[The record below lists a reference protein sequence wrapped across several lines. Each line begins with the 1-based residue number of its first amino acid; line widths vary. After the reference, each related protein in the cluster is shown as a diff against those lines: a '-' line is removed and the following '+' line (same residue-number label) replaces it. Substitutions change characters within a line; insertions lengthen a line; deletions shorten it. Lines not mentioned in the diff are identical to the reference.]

1 MQSQSRPERTVMDLT
16 LITDIRKI
24 TLTSFDYNII
34 RSISKDTILL
44 QVAGDLTKPSN
55 QLPALPE
62 KGVVL
67 TDSDQGI
74 RLWTQ
79 KKYPVIAYSHKKNT
93 QEELTGTPWLILSL
107 TALSEDY
114 LTEVWFRFHKIP
126 LQILRTQRCYL
137 RELSMKDLPELISL
151 DADQTPDSPGRFF
164 KGNPGSE
171 EEYLSSYIRYQYPF
185 FGYGLYGVY
194 QKETGE
200 FLGIAGFYLPDENH
214 GKENDQND
222 GWLKILFGEGSFDTQ
237 GDDYLEIGYA
247 VKKSVRLKGY
257 AKEWIR
263 ALIDHA
269 QDTLHMNHIIA
280 RIPAKNKAS
289 VKAALSAGGTLLVL

>member
-1 MQSQSRPERTVMDLT
+1 MQSQSRQERTAMDLT

-34 RSISKDTILL
+34 RPITKDTILL
-44 QVAGDLTKPSN
+44 QVAGELTVSGNPF
-55 QLPALPE
+55 PAHPE
-62 KGVVL
+62 KSIVIAD
-67 TDSDQGI
+67 TDQGI
-74 RLWTQ
+74 CQWTQ
-79 KKYPVIAYSHKKNT
+79 RGYPVIAYSHEKNS
-93 QEELTGTPWLILSL
+93 QDDLLGTPWLILSL
-107 TALSEDY
+107 QALSGDY
-114 LTEVWFRFHKIP
+114 LQEVWHRFHEIP
-126 LQILRTQRCYL
+126 LEILHTRRCFM
-137 RELSMKDLPELISL
+137 RELSMKDLPDLIRL
-151 DADQTPDSPGRFF
+151 DADQAPDSPGRFF
-164 KGNPGSE
+164 RGKPGSE

-194 QKETGE
+194 HTDTGD

-214 GKENDQND
+214 GRENEPAD
-222 GWLKILFGEGSFDTQ
+222 GWLEVYFGEKESYREDT
-237 GDDYLEIGYA
+237 GYLEIGYA
-247 VKKSVRLKGY
+247 VKKSVRQKGY

>member
-1 MQSQSRPERTVMDLT
+1 MDLT

-62 KGVVL
+62 KGIVL

-126 LQILRTQRCYL
+126 LHL
-137 RELSMKDLPELISL
+137 
-151 DADQTPDSPGRFF
+151 
-164 KGNPGSE
+164 
-171 EEYLSSYIRYQYPF
+171 
-185 FGYGLYGVY
+185 
-194 QKETGE
+194 
-200 FLGIAGFYLPDENH
+200 
-214 GKENDQND
+214 
-222 GWLKILFGEGSFDTQ
+222 
-237 GDDYLEIGYA
+237 
-247 VKKSVRLKGY
+247 
-257 AKEWIR
+257 
-263 ALIDHA
+263 
-269 QDTLHMNHIIA
+269 
-280 RIPAKNKAS
+280 
-289 VKAALSAGGTLLVL
+289 

>member
-44 QVAGDLTKPSN
+44 QVAGELTVSGNPF
-55 QLPALPE
+55 PAHPE
-62 KGVVL
+62 KSIVVAD
-67 TDSDQGI
+67 TDLGI
-74 RLWTQ
+74 SQWTQ
-79 KKYPVIAYSHKKNT
+79 RGYPVIAYSHEKNS
-93 QEELTGTPWLILSL
+93 QEDLLGTPWLILSL
-107 TALSEDY
+107 QALSGDY
-114 LTEVWFRFHKIP
+114 LQEVWHRFHEIP
-126 LQILRTQRCYL
+126 LEILHTRRRFM
-137 RELSMKDLPELISL
+137 RELSMKDLPDLVRL
-151 DADQTPDSPGRFF
+151 DADQAPDSPGRFF
-164 KGNPGSE
+164 RGKPGSE